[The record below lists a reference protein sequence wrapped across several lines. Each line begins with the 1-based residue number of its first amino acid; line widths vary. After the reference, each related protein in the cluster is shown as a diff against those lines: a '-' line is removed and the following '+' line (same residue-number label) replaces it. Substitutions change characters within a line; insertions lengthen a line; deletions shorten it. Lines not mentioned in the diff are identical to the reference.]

1 MRRRRRRHAWSPRR
15 RCPSRPG
22 PTVTRASVA
31 GSRVSTYA
39 ARVADPRP
47 RHPWAR
53 RLSRLTRL
61 AAGGPPGTNGM
72 LPAELSSSG
81 LPSTNDPPKVAP
93 AALGAAAD
101 VVSAGTTSGTEAWGR
116 NALSDPLLAYRRVRA
131 VSANV
136 PDTTM
141 SSATVS
147 RQDPLPPS
155 SIGRPSTVRPDTVTD
170 AGDRRRVRGGED
182 ADARD
187 AAPVGAADGR
197 LLVRGDAVGRK
208 RSQGDRVDRAVGTDD
223 PEAEREG
230 RGGLLDGRG
239 HDADRGRLE
248 VVRDPGA
255 GEEQRRRR
263 RRRQPVPGEGV
274 DRDPRPQRDAAEGV
288 RDDGDGGRPALP
300 AWARRR
306 RPA

>member
-1 MRRRRRRHAWSPRR
+1 MGEERLVRPVVGV
-15 RCPSRPG
+15 PEGEGGVGERPG
-22 PTVTRASVA
+22 HDDVV
-31 GSRVSTYA
+31 GD
-39 ARVADPRP
+39 RVAPGP
-47 RHPWAR
+47 
-53 RLSRLTRL
+53 
-61 AAGGPPGTNGM
+61 AA
-72 LPAELSSSG
+72 AEL
-81 LPSTNDPPKVAP
+81 D
-93 AALGAAAD
+93 
-101 VVSAGTTSGTEAWGR
+101 R
-116 NALSDPLLAYRRVRA
+116 
-131 VSANV
+131 
-136 PDTTM
+136 
-141 SSATVS
+141 
-147 RQDPLPPS
+147 
-155 SIGRPSTVRPDTVTD
+155 STVDGEPGHRDH

-263 RRRQPVPGEGV
+263 RGGQPVPGEGV
-274 DRDPRPQRDAAEGV
+274 DRDARPQRDAAEGV
-288 RDDGDGGRPALP
+288 RDDTDGGRPALP
-300 AWARRR
+300 ARRDDGHRRDVLAIGVDRPNRLRHGLEIDGVQRSGRWRPRPPQRARPAQLRAPTARASAETTMMLRATVTTGTSQRVVPRRLDARRAAPAVG